1 MTTKITKRDY
11 FAELATLV
19 NDYAADDRKDAL
31 NDFITHEIEMLE
43 HRAATARTRKAEK
56 DDEVM
61 SAVMEALTGA
71 DDFMTI
77 GDVVAKINNEDITAA
92 KVQYRL
98 TKLTKDGMAESTDVK
113 VGGNRILKAYKLL

>member
-1 MTTKITKRDY
+1 
-11 FAELATLV
+11 
-19 NDYAADDRKDAL
+19 
-31 NDFITHEIEMLE
+31 MLE

-71 DDFMTI
+71 EDFMTI
-77 GDVVAKINNEDITAA
+77 GDVVAKIDNEDITAA

-98 TKLTKDGMAESTDVK
+98 TKLTKDGVAESTDVK

>member
-19 NDYAADDRKDAL
+19 NAYAAEDRKDTL

-43 HRAATARTRKAEK
+43 RRAATARTHKAEK

-61 SAVMEALTGA
+61 SAVMNALTGA
-71 DDFMTI
+71 EDFMTI

-98 TKLTKDGMAESTDVK
+98 AKLTRDGMAESTDVK
-113 VGGNRILKAYKLL
+113 VGGNRILKAYRLL

>member
-61 SAVMEALTGA
+61 SAVMDALTGA
-71 DDFMTI
+71 EDFMTI
-77 GDVVAKINNEDITAA
+77 GDVVAKINNDDITAA

-98 TKLTKDGMAESTDVK
+98 AKLTKDGMAESTDVK